1 MAAADVKRR
10 VLEYLNSVE
19 YLNSDKTADEMCR
32 AVFHS
37 LNIALPG
44 LSGYVPNPVISS
56 SSKPLA
62 MPGPREPETPSVPC
76 TCGQKREWP
85 GPHHLTTCKMWEAGK

>member
-1 MAAADVKRR
+1 MFEWDIPTIFMG
-10 VLEYLNSVE
+10 
-19 YLNSDKTADEMCR
+19 DQI
-32 AVFHS
+32 HS
-37 LNIALPG
+37 AGIPGHAG
-44 LSGYVPNPVISS
+44 LSGYGPGHPVISS